1 MDWPGLLLKLKLQL
15 STKSGRAGD
24 LEAGSSLLHWWA
36 PWDILGRLHPGG
48 LCTLED
54 SVLHLSPGSP
64 CPVGSWASPAPT
76 SGVPPATAPVTLTL
90 TPTELSGVT
99 MCSH

>member
-36 PWDILGRLHPGG
+36 PWDVLGRLHPGG
-48 LCTLED
+48 LD
-54 SVLHLSPGSP
+54 SVFHLSPGSP
-64 CPVGSWASPAPT
+64 CPVGSWASPART
-76 SGVPPATAPVTLTL
+76 SGVPLAAAPVALTL
-90 TPTELSGVT
+90 TPTELGGVT
-99 MCSH
+99 VCSH